1 MRTIKLISLS
11 MVGFRGER
19 NRTTEFSP
27 KETTISGS
35 NGLGKSRH
43 FDAFLWLIFG
53 KDSEGRK
60 DDGIKTHDK
69 DGNTTDK
76 APCEVSAVLEVTDDD
91 HTEKLELRR
100 AFVEDWVKPRGQ
112 TEEVMKGNHTE
123 CWWNGVPMNVTEY
136 TKRINAI
143 IDETTFKLLTN
154 PEYFPSLKWQEQR
167 SILYMV
173 SETPSI
179 EEIAKQSDKWV
190 DLMDKLAG
198 KSLSDYRKELA
209 ARKKKLTE
217 NLRKIAPKIEEIII
231 NMPSVD
237 WKVKDLK
244 EELAQIDR
252 ENEEIDKALASISER
267 SRQDNA
273 ERSKKEE
280 HVEDLR
286 RQQRRL
292 ISEEKIRAEEATRN
306 NGASRR
312 ELESKIR
319 DKEQEKKDR
328 ELTDKRDKTS
338 LENVERE
345 IKKLEGK
352 VGEIRT
358 SWMERYKS
366 QYAGDTTCPHC
377 HQELPPEQTQKAREL
392 WERLKEQSLDAIKEQ
407 GERAKKD
414 LEDYKA
420 RAEEL
425 NRRLAES
432 KNNADTLVEEIES
445 AKKELEAMPEADVVE
460 PRPAEQL
467 EGYSELE
474 AEIQRLSEELNTT
487 DEVKTGNTD
496 DYTDKR
502 KKLAARRDEIN
513 SKLSKQEERDRLIK
527 RKRELEEEERNL
539 AQHIAD
545 AELEEMV
552 AMELTKRQV
561 EECERKVN
569 TLFRGVTFKLF
580 EYNIEDKNKEYP
592 IETCKILVNGVPFGV
607 ANTAAKVNAGL
618 EIIRVISEILG
629 VIAPIIIDGRESI
642 QSTIEGLKAQII
654 NLRVTDDKELVITH
668 NN

>member
-1 MRTIKLISLS
+1 MRTIKLVSLS

-53 KDSEGRK
+53 KDSQGRK
-60 DDGIKTHDK
+60 DEDIKTHDR

-91 HTEKLELRR
+91 HTEKLEIRR

-123 CWWNGVPMNVTEY
+123 CWWNGVPVNVTEY

-173 SETPSI
+173 AETPSI
-179 EEIAKQSDKWV
+179 EEVAKQSDKWV
-190 DLMDKLAG
+190 ELMDKLAG
-198 KSLSDYRKELA
+198 KSLADYRKELA
-209 ARKKKLTE
+209 AQKKKLTE
-217 NLRKIAPKIEEIII
+217 SMRKIPPKIEEIII

-237 WKVKDLK
+237 WNVKDLR
-244 EELAQIDR
+244 EELAQIDI
-252 ENEEIDKALASISER
+252 ENEEIDKALASIAER

-280 HVEDLR
+280 HVEELR

-292 ISEEKIRAEEATRN
+292 ISEEKMRAEEATRN

-312 ELESKIR
+312 ELESNIR
-319 DKEQEKKDR
+319 NKEREKKDC
-328 ELTDKRDKTS
+328 ELNDKRDKTI
-338 LENVERE
+338 LEGVERE

-352 VGEIRT
+352 VGDIRA

-407 GERAKKD
+407 GERTKKD

-425 NRRLAES
+425 NGRLAES
-432 KNNADTLVEEIES
+432 KNNAETLAEEIES

-460 PRPAEQL
+460 PRPAEEL

-474 AEIQRLSEELNTT
+474 AEIKKLSEELES
-487 DEVKTGNTD
+487 DEAEPESTE
-496 DYTDKR
+496 DYKEKR
-502 KKLAARRDEIN
+502 KKLTARRDEIN
-513 SKLSKQEERDRLIK
+513 AKLSKQEERDRLIK

-552 AMELTKRQV
+552 VMELTKRQV

-580 EYNIEDKNKEYP
+580 EYNIDDKNKEYP
-592 IETCKILVNGVPFGV
+592 IETCKMLVNGVPFGV

-618 EIIRVISEILG
+618 ETIRVISEHYG
-629 VIAPIIIDGRESI
+629 VIAPIFIDKRESI
-642 QSTIEGLKAQII
+642 QSTIEDLKAQMI